1 MRTWLKV
8 TIGII
13 VSLIIIFIVGGYILY
28 NSLLESLPIYQG
40 ELKAP
45 SLKSEVKIY
54 FDSLAV
60 PYIVANTDE
69 DVSFTLGYLHASERI
84 FSMDMMRRAGEG
96 RLSEIFGVETLPF
109 DKMFRTV
116 GLGRTAKMI
125 KEKMNPEGLKLLE
138 AYSRGVNFY
147 IEEKKNDYP
156 VEFDVLGYQ
165 PEEWK
170 PEHSIIVIR
179 MMAWELNLGWWTDL
193 TFTELVQKLGE
204 EKVKEILPGYP
215 ENAPTII
222 PSDIKKFSQINSNFI
237 ETDKAFR
244 KFIGMTGTHLGSN
257 NWVVNS
263 QMSASGKPIIANDPH
278 LAYRAP
284 GIWYAAVIKSP
295 NLPDGKAGWN
305 AAGVTLPGVPG
316 IVIGKNE
323 NISWTLTNIM
333 TDETD
338 FYFETLDSSRTKYLL
353 DGKWID
359 LNIIQDTIET
369 RDGIREPIEIKY
381 THRGPIIS
389 NIHPYTFVFNKD
401 ESTYPPISMRWLGN
415 EFSDEMDAFLKINKA
430 KNWNEFKSAVEKFN
444 TPGQNFVYADRE
456 GNIGYIFGGALP
468 IRPNNATTFVFDGS
482 TAKNDWKGFVPRN
495 ELPYLFNPSAN
506 LPTGQAGFI
515 ATANN
520 KVMKD
525 FKYHITNLWEPS
537 SRIERITELLQSKQK
552 HSVEDYMKYQEDILS
567 PYAKQIVPYILFA
580 FQDVEV
586 KDKNLSRALQL
597 LEEWNYEMDK
607 YQQAPAIFLTFFDKL
622 MKNIYMDE
630 MGEDLFNQYVFL
642 ANVPYRNIPE
652 LLQNP
657 FSDWFNDVKKNERK
671 TRDDVIR
678 ESMNDALDEL
688 ENKLG
693 KEVKFWQWGNLHT
706 VTFKHAF
713 AGVSWILDE
722 VINIGPYEISGDGTT
737 IFNTEYSF
745 SESIEKYPLFRH
757 EPFDCELGPS
767 MRFIYDFA
775 KPDEFYLILTTG
787 QSGNIFS
794 DHYKDQT
801 ELFLNGKYMKIR
813 TDEASITNQQ
823 NSLLRLLPK

>member
-1 MRTWLKV
+1 MQTWLKV

-13 VSLIIIFIVGGYILY
+13 VSLIIIFIVGGYIFY
-28 NSLLESLPIYQG
+28 NSLTESLPVYKG

-54 FDSLAV
+54 FDSLAI
-60 PYIVANTDE
+60 PYIFAENDE
-69 DVSFTLGYLHASERI
+69 DAAFALGYLHARERM
-84 FSMDMMRRAGEG
+84 FSMDMIRRAGEG
-96 RLSEIFGVETLPF
+96 RLSEIFGTETVPF
-109 DKMFRTV
+109 DRMFRTV
-116 GLGRTAKMI
+116 GLARTAKMI
-125 KEKMNPEGLKLLE
+125 KDKMNPEGLKLLE
-138 AYSRGVNFY
+138 AYSRGVNY
-147 IEEKKNDYP
+147 YLEEKKNKYP
-156 VEFDVLGYQ
+156 VEFDVLGYE

-193 TFTELVQKLGE
+193 AFTELVQKLGE
-204 EKVKEILPGYP
+204 EKVKEILPDYP

-222 PSDIKKFSQINSNFI
+222 PPEIKKFAQINTNFI

-295 NLPDGKAGWN
+295 TWN

-316 IVIGKNE
+316 IVIGKND
-323 NISWTLTNIM
+323 NISWTLTSIM

-353 DGKWID
+353 DGSWKD
-359 LNIIQDTIET
+359 LVIIEDTIKT
-369 RDGIREPIEIKY
+369 RDGINEPIEIKY

-389 NIHPYTFVFNKD
+389 NIHPYNFIFNKD
-401 ESTYPPISMRWLGN
+401 ESTYPTISMRWLGN

-430 KNWNEFKSAVEKFN
+430 KNWNDFKSAVEKFN
-444 TPGQNFVYADRE
+444 IPGQNFVYADRD
-456 GNIGYIFGGALP
+456 GNIGYVFGGALP
-468 IRPNNATTFVFDGS
+468 IRTSNTATFLFDGS
-482 TAKNDWKGFVPRN
+482 TSKSDWKGLVPRN
-495 ELPYLFNPSAN
+495 ELPFLFNPPAN
-506 LPTGQAGFI
+506 LPTGQAGYI

-520 KVMKD
+520 KVIKD

-537 SRIERITELLQSKQK
+537 SRIERITELLQAKSK
-552 HSVEDYMKYQEDILS
+552 HSAEDYMHYQSDIYS
-567 PYAKQIVPYILFA
+567 PYAKIIVPYILFA
-580 FQDVEV
+580 FEGAEV
-586 KDKNLSRALQL
+586 KDKNLEKSLQL
-597 LEEWNYEMDK
+597 LREWNFEMDK

-657 FSDWFNDVKKNERK
+657 FSSWYNDVKKNERK

-678 ESMNDALDEL
+678 QSLTDALDEL
-688 ENKLG
+688 ERKLG
-693 KEVKFWQWGNLHT
+693 KDVKDWQWGKLHT

-713 AGVSWILDE
+713 SGVSGLLDN

-737 IFNTEYSF
+737 IFNTEYAF

-757 EPFDCELGPS
+757 DPFDCELGPS

-775 KPDEFYLILTTG
+775 KPDDIL
-787 QSGNIFS
+787 S
-794 DHYKDQT
+794 DFNYRAV
-801 ELFLNGKYMKIR
+801 GKYF
-813 TDEASITNQQ
+813 Q
-823 NSLLRLLPK
+823 

>member
-13 VSLIIIFIVGGYILY
+13 LSLIIIFIVGGYIFY
-28 NSLLESLPIYQG
+28 NSLLESLPVYEG
-40 ELKAP
+40 EMKAP

-60 PYIVANTDE
+60 PYIVAENDE
-69 DVSFTLGYLHASERI
+69 DVSFALGYLHASERM
-84 FSMDMMRRAGEG
+84 FSMDMIRRAGEG
-96 RLSEIFGVETLPF
+96 RLSEILGVEALPF

-116 GLGRTAKMI
+116 GLSRTVTII

-147 IEEKKNDYP
+147 LEEKENKYP

-165 PEEWK
+165 PEQWK

-193 TFTELVQKLGE
+193 SFTELVQKLGE

-222 PSDIKKFSQINSNFI
+222 PSDIKKFAQINTNFI

-295 NLPDGKAGWN
+295 QWN
-305 AAGVTLPGVPG
+305 PAGVTLPGVPG
-316 IVIGKNE
+316 IVIGKND

-353 DGKWID
+353 DGSWND
-359 LNIIQDTIET
+359 LIIVEDTIYTKE
-369 RDGIREPIEIKY
+369 GIKEPIEIKY

-389 NIHPYTFVFNKD
+389 NIHPYNFVFNQD

-430 KNWNEFKSAVEKFN
+430 KNWKEFKSAVEKFN
-444 TPGQNFVYADRE
+444 IPGQNFVYADKE
-456 GNIGYIFGGALP
+456 GNIGYVFGGALP
-468 IRPNNATTFVFDGS
+468 VRSNNATTFVFDGS
-482 TAKNDWKGFVPRN
+482 TIKNDWKGFVPRN
-495 ELPYLFNPSAN
+495 ELPYLFNPAQN
-506 LPTGQAGFI
+506 YIT
-515 ATANN
+515 TANN
-520 KVMKD
+520 KVIKD

-537 SRIERITELLQSKQK
+537 SRIERITELLQSKSK
-552 HSVEDYMKYQEDILS
+552 HSSEDYMQYQEDILS
-567 PYAKQIVPYILFA
+567 PYAKQIVPYIIYA
-580 FQDVEV
+580 FQDAEV
-586 KDKNLSRALQL
+586 KDKNLSQSLQL
-597 LEEWNYEMDK
+597 LREWNYEMDK

-630 MGEDLFNQYVFL
+630 MGEELFNQYVFL
-642 ANVPYRNIPE
+642 ANVPYRNILE

-657 FSDWFNDVKKNERK
+657 FSDWYNDVKKNERK

-693 KEVKFWQWGNLHT
+693 KDVKNWQWGELHT

-713 AGVSWILDE
+713 AGVSWIIDE
-722 VINIGPYEISGDGTT
+722 VVNIGPYEISGDGTT
-737 IFNTEYSF
+737 IFNTEYPF

-787 QSGNIFS
+787 QSGNIFN

-813 TDEASITNQQ
+813 TDENSISSQG

>member
-8 TIGII
+8 TIGI
-13 VSLIIIFIVGGYILY
+13 VFTLIIIFVVGGYIFY
-28 NSLLESLPIYQG
+28 HSLTESLPSYQG
-40 ELKAP
+40 ELWVSMPSAKAP
-45 SLKSEVKIY
+45 SLKSDVKIY

-60 PYIVANTDE
+60 PYILANNDE
-69 DVSFTLGYLHASERI
+69 DAAFTLGYLHASERM
-84 FSMDMMRRAGEG
+84 FSMDLIRRAGEG

-116 GLGRTAKMI
+116 GIYRTAMMI
-125 KEKMNPEGLKLLE
+125 KKKMNPEALKLLE

-147 IEEKKNDYP
+147 LEEKKDKYP

-222 PSDIKKFSQINSNFI
+222 PADIKKFAQINSNFI

-295 NLPDGKAGWN
+295 QWN

-316 IVIGKNE
+316 VVIGKND

-333 TDETD
+333 NDEAD
-338 FYFETLDSSRTKYLL
+338 FYFETLDSSRTKYLI
-353 DGKWID
+353 DGSWKD
-359 LNIIQDTIET
+359 LEILKDTIKT
-369 RDGIREPIEIKY
+369 RDGIKELIEIKL

-389 NIHPYTFVFNKD
+389 NIHPYNFVFNK
-401 ESTYPPISMRWLGN
+401 EEQTYPPISMRWLGN
-415 EFSDEMDAFLKINKA
+415 DFSDEMDAFLKINKA
-430 KNWNEFKSAVEKFN
+430 KNWSEFKSAVEKFN
-444 TPGQNFVYADRE
+444 IPGQNFVYGDKE
-456 GNIGYIFGGALP
+456 GNIGYVFGGALP
-468 IRPNNATTFVFDGS
+468 IRPNNATTFVYDGS
-482 TAKNDWKGFVPRN
+482 TAKNDWKGFVPRS
-495 ELPYLFNPSAN
+495 ELPYLFNPTQN
-506 LPTGQAGFI
+506 YI

-520 KVMKD
+520 KVIKD

-537 SRIERITELLQSKQK
+537 SRIERITELLQSKSK
-552 HSVEDYMKYQEDILS
+552 YSADDYMKYQSDIKS
-567 PYAKQIVPYILFA
+567 PYARQIVPYILSA
-580 FQDVEV
+580 FKDVAI
-586 KDKNLSRALQL
+586 KDENLKKSLKL
-597 LEEWNYEMDK
+597 LEEWSSSDYEMNK
-607 YQQAPAIFLTFFDKL
+607 YLQTPAIFLTFFDKL

-642 ANVPYRNIPE
+642 ANVPYRNVLE
-652 LLQNP
+652 LLQKP
-657 FSDWFNDVKKNERK
+657 DSIWFDNIKTSVVE
-671 TRDDVIR
+671 TRDDIIR
-678 ESMNDALDEL
+678 KSLGDALDEL

-693 KEVKFWQWGNLHT
+693 TDVKNWQWGKLHT

-713 AGVSWILDE
+713 AGVSWMVDE
-722 VINIGPYEISGDGTT
+722 VVNIGPYEISGDGTT
-737 IFNTEYSF
+737 IFNTEYPF
-745 SESIEKYPLFRH
+745 YESIEKYPLFRH

-787 QSGNIFS
+787 QSGNIFC
-794 DHYKDQT
+794 DHYNDQT

-813 TDEASITNQQ
+813 TDEASITNQR
-823 NSLLRLLPK
+823 NNLIRLLPK

>member
-13 VSLIIIFIVGGYILY
+13 LSLIIIFVVGGYIFY
-28 NSLLESLPIYQG
+28 NSLLESLPKYEG

-45 SLKSEVKIY
+45 ALKSEVKIY

-60 PYIVANTDE
+60 PYIFAENDE
-69 DVSFTLGYLHASERI
+69 DVSFALGYLHASERM
-84 FSMDMMRRAGEG
+84 FSMDMIRRAGEG

-116 GLGRTAKMI
+116 GLSRTAKMI
-125 KEKMNPEGLKLLE
+125 KSKMNPEALKLLE

-147 IEEKKNDYP
+147 LEEKKNKYP
-156 VEFDVLGYQ
+156 IEFDVLGYQ
-165 PEEWK
+165 PEAWK

-193 TFTELVQKLGE
+193 SFTELVQKLGE
-204 EKVKEILPGYP
+204 EKVKEILPDYP

-222 PSDIKKFSQINSNFI
+222 PSDIKKFAQINSNFL

-244 KFIGMTGTHLGSN
+244 KFIGITGTHLGSN

-284 GIWYAAVIKSP
+284 GIWYTAVIKSP
-295 NLPDGKAGWN
+295 SWN

-316 IVIGKNE
+316 IVIGKNDT
-323 NISWTLTNIM
+323 ISWTLTSIM

-353 DGKWID
+353 DGKWKD
-359 LNIIQDTIET
+359 LIVIEDTIET

-381 THRGPIIS
+381 THRGPLIS
-389 NIHPYTFVFNKD
+389 NIHPYSLVYNQD

-430 KNWNEFKSAVEKFN
+430 KNWSEFKSAVEKFN
-444 TPGQNFVYADRE
+444 APGQNFVYADKE
-456 GNIGYIFGGALP
+456 GNIGYVFGGALP

-482 TAKNDWKGFVPRN
+482 DSKNDWKGFVPRN
-495 ELPYLFNPSAN
+495 GLPYLFNPTQN
-506 LPTGQAGFI
+506 FI

-520 KVMKD
+520 KVIKD

-537 SRIERITELLQSKQK
+537 SRIERITELLQSKSK
-552 HSVEDYMKYQEDILS
+552 HSSEDYMKYQEDILS
-567 PYAKQIVPYILFA
+567 PYAKQIVPYIIFA
-580 FQDVEV
+580 FQDAEV
-586 KDKNLSRALQL
+586 RDKNLSQSLQL
-597 LEEWNYEMDK
+597 LREWNYEMDK

-657 FSDWFNDVKKNERK
+657 FSDWYNDVKKNERN

-688 ENKLG
+688 ESKLG
-693 KEVKFWQWGNLHT
+693 KDVKDWQWGKLHT

-713 AGVSWILDE
+713 AGVSWIIDE
-722 VINIGPYEISGDGTT
+722 VVNIGPYEISGDGTT
-737 IFNTEYSF
+737 IFNTEYAF

-767 MRFIYDFA
+767 MRFIYDLS
-775 KPDEFYLILTTG
+775 KPDEYYLILTTG

-813 TDEASITNQQ
+813 TDEASIISQG
-823 NSLLRLLPK
+823 NSLLRILPR

>member
-13 VSLIIIFIVGGYILY
+13 LSLIIIFVVGGYIFY
-28 NSLLESLPIYQG
+28 KFLLESLPVYEG

-60 PYIVANTDE
+60 PYIFAEDDE
-69 DVSFTLGYLHASERI
+69 DVSFALGYLHARERM
-84 FSMDMMRRAGEG
+84 FSMDMIRRAGEG
-96 RLSEIFGVETLPF
+96 KLSEIFGTETIPF
-109 DKMFRTV
+109 DRMFRTI
-116 GLGRTAKMI
+116 GLNHTAKMI
-125 KEKMNPEGLKLLE
+125 KDRMNPEGLKLLE

-147 IEEKKNDYP
+147 LEEKKNKYP

-193 TFTELVQKLGE
+193 SFTELVQKLGE
-204 EKVKEILPGYP
+204 EKVKEILPNYP

-222 PSDIKKFSQINSNFI
+222 PADIKRFSQINSNFI

-263 QMSASGKPIIANDPH
+263 QLSASGKPIIANDPH

-295 NLPDGKAGWN
+295 HCN

-338 FYFETLDSSRTKYLL
+338 FYIETLDSSRTKYLL
-353 DGKWID
+353 DGNWKD
-359 LNIIQDTIET
+359 LIIIEDTIKT
-369 RDGIREPIEIKY
+369 RDGIKEPIEIKY

-389 NIHPYTFVFNKD
+389 NIHPYNLVYNSD

-444 TPGQNFVYADRE
+444 IPGQNFVYADKE
-456 GNIGYIFGGALP
+456 GNTGYVFGGALP

-482 TAKNDWKGFVPRN
+482 SSKNDWKGFVPRN
-495 ELPYLFNPSAN
+495 ELPYLFNPSAD
-506 LPTGQAGFI
+506 FI

-520 KVMKD
+520 KVIKD

-552 HSVEDYMKYQEDILS
+552 HSAEDYMKYQSDVNS
-567 PYAKQIVPYILFA
+567 PYAKQIVPYILSA
-580 FQDVEV
+580 FKNVEI
-586 KDKNLSRALQL
+586 KDENLKESLKL
-597 LEEWNYEMDK
+597 LREWSSFDYEMNK
-607 YQQAPAIFLTFFDKL
+607 YLQTPAIFLTFFDKL

-630 MGEDLFNQYVFL
+630 MEEDLFNQYVFL
-642 ANVPYRNIPE
+642 ANVPYRNILE
-652 LLQNP
+652 LLEKPN
-657 FSDWFNDVKKNERK
+657 SSWFDNVKTTSIES
-671 TRDDVIR
+671 RDDIIR
-678 ESMNDALDEL
+678 QSLTDALDEL
-688 ENKLG
+688 ERKSG
-693 KEVKFWQWGNLHT
+693 KDVKDWQWGKLHT

-713 AGVSWILDE
+713 AGVSWIIDE
-722 VINIGPYEISGDGTT
+722 VVNIGPFEISGDGTT
-737 IFNTEYSF
+737 IFNTEYAF
-745 SESIEKYPLFRH
+745 SESIEEYPLFRH
-757 EPFDCELGPS
+757 DPFDCELGPS

-801 ELFLNGKYMKIR
+801 ELFLSGKYMRIR
-813 TDEASITNQQ
+813 TDETSITNQE
-823 NSLLRLLPK
+823 NSILRLLPK

>member
-13 VSLIIIFIVGGYILY
+13 LSLIIIFIVGGYIFY
-28 NSLLESLPIYQG
+28 NSLLESLPVYEG

-60 PYIVANTDE
+60 PYIIADNDE
-69 DVSFTLGYLHASERI
+69 DVAFTLGYLHASERM
-84 FSMDMMRRAGEG
+84 FSMDIIRRAGEG

-116 GLGRTAKMI
+116 GLSRTTKMI
-125 KEKMNPEGLKLLE
+125 KEKMNQEGLKLLE

-147 IEEKKNDYP
+147 LEEKKNKYP

-204 EKVKEILPGYP
+204 EKVKEIFPNYP

-222 PSDIKKFSQINSNFI
+222 PADIKKFSQINSNFI

-295 NLPDGKAGWN
+295 TWN

-323 NISWTLTNIM
+323 SAQGGISWTLTNIM

-353 DGKWID
+353 DGSWKD
-359 LNIIQDTIET
+359 LIIIEDTIYT
-369 RDGIREPIEIKY
+369 KDGIKEPIEIKY

-389 NIHPYTFVFNKD
+389 NIHPYNFVYNQD
-401 ESTYPPISMRWLGN
+401 ESAYPPISMRWLGN

-444 TPGQNFVYADRE
+444 IPGQNFVYADKE

-468 IRPNNATTFVFDGS
+468 IRPNNATTFLFEGS
-482 TAKNDWKGFVPRN
+482 TAKNDWKGLVPRT
-495 ELPYLFNPSAN
+495 ELPFLFNPAQN
-506 LPTGQAGFI
+506 FI

-520 KVMKD
+520 KVIKD

-537 SRIERITELLQSKQK
+537 SRIERITELLQTKNQ
-552 HSVEDYMKYQEDILS
+552 HSVNDYMKYQSDVYS
-567 PYAKQIVPYILFA
+567 PYAKQIVPYIIFA
-580 FQDVEV
+580 FQDAEV
-586 KDKNLSRALQL
+586 KDKNLSQSLQL
-597 LEEWNYEMDK
+597 LKEWNYEMDK

-657 FSDWFNDVKKNERK
+657 FSDWYNDVKKNERK

-688 ENKLG
+688 ENILG
-693 KEVKFWQWGNLHT
+693 KDVKDWQWGNLHT

-713 AGVSWILDE
+713 AGVSWIIDE
-722 VINIGPYEISGDGTT
+722 VVNIGPYEISGDGTT
-737 IFNTEYSF
+737 IFNTEYAF

-757 EPFDCELGPS
+757 DPFDCELGPS

-794 DHYKDQT
+794 DHYKNQT
-801 ELFLNGKYMKIR
+801 EPFLNGKYMKIR
-813 TDEASITNQQ
+813 TDEASITNQL

>member
-13 VSLIIIFIVGGYILY
+13 VSLIIIFVIGGYIFY
-28 NSLLESLPIYQG
+28 NSLTESLPVYEG
-40 ELKAP
+40 ELNALT
-45 SLKSEVKIY
+45 LKSEVKIY

-60 PYIVANTDE
+60 PYIIAESDE
-69 DVSFTLGYLHASERI
+69 DVSFALGYLHARERM
-84 FSMDMMRRAGEG
+84 FSMDMIRRAGEG

-116 GLGRTAKMI
+116 GLRKTAEMI
-125 KEKMNPEGLKLLE
+125 KSKMNPEGLKLLE

-147 IEEKKNDYP
+147 IEEKTNEYP

-193 TFTELVQKLGE
+193 SFTELVQKLGE
-204 EKVKEILPGYP
+204 EKVKEILPDYP
-215 ENAPTII
+215 ENAPTVI
-222 PSDIKKFSQINSNFI
+222 PADIKKFTQINNNFI

-263 QMSASGKPIIANDPH
+263 QMSTSGKPIIANDPH

-284 GIWYAAVIKSP
+284 GIWYAAIIKSP
-295 NLPDGKAGWN
+295 QWN
-305 AAGVTLPGVPG
+305 AAGITLPGVPG
-316 IVIGKNE
+316 IVIGKND

-353 DGKWID
+353 DGNWKD
-359 LNIIQDTIET
+359 LIIVEDTIYT
-369 RDGIREPIEIKY
+369 KDGIKEPIEIKY
-381 THRGPIIS
+381 THRGPIVS
-389 NIHPYTFVFNKD
+389 NIHPYNFVFNED

-430 KNWNEFKSAVEKFN
+430 KNWSEFKSAAEKFN
-444 TPGQNFVYADRE
+444 IPGQNFVYADFE
-456 GNIGYIFGGALP
+456 GNIGYVFGGTLP
-468 IRPNNATTFVFDGS
+468 IRPNNATTFLFEGS
-482 TAKNDWKGFVPRN
+482 DSKNDWKGFVPRN
-495 ELPYLFNPSAN
+495 ELPFLFNPPAN
-506 LPTGQAGFI
+506 YI
-515 ATANN
+515 ASANN
-520 KVMKD
+520 KVIKD

-537 SRIERITELLQSKQK
+537 SRIERITELLQSKSK
-552 HSVEDYMKYQEDILS
+552 HSAEDYMKYQEDFYS
-567 PYAKQIVPYILFA
+567 PYAKSIVPYILFA
-580 FQDVEV
+580 FQDAEV
-586 KDKNLSRALQL
+586 KDKNLEKSLQL
-597 LEEWNYEMDK
+597 LREWNFEMDK
-607 YQQAPAIFLTFFDKL
+607 YLHAPAIFLTFFDKL
-622 MKNIYMDE
+622 MKNIYLDE

-642 ANVPYRNIPE
+642 ANVPYRNITD

-657 FSDWFNDVKKNERK
+657 FSDWYNDVKKNERK

-693 KEVKFWQWGNLHT
+693 KDVKDWQWGKLHT

-713 AGVSWILDE
+713 SGASGLLDA
-722 VINIGPYEISGDGTT
+722 VINIGPHEISGDGTT
-737 IFNTEYSF
+737 IFNTEYAF

-757 EPFDCELGPS
+757 DPFDCELGPS

-813 TDEASITNQQ
+813 TDTESIETPKNK
-823 NSLLRLLPK
+823 LLRLLPK

>member
-8 TIGII
+8 TIGIML
-13 VSLIIIFIVGGYILY
+13 SLIIIFVIGGYIFY
-28 NSLLESLPIYQG
+28 KSLLESLPIYEG
-40 ELKAP
+40 ELKTP

-60 PYIVANTDE
+60 PYIIAENDE
-69 DVSFTLGYLHASERI
+69 DVAFTLGYLHARERM
-84 FSMDMMRRAGEG
+84 FSMDMIRRAGEG
-96 RLSEIFGVETLPF
+96 RLSEIFGTETIPF
-109 DKMFRTV
+109 DRMFRTI
-116 GLGRTAKMI
+116 GLDQTAKMI

-147 IEEKKNDYP
+147 LEEKKNKYP
-156 VEFDVLGYQ
+156 VEFDVLGFQ

-193 TFTELVQKLGE
+193 SFTELVQKLGE
-204 EKVKEILPGYP
+204 EKVKEILPNYP

-222 PSDIKKFSQINSNFI
+222 PTDIKRFSQINSNFI

-295 NLPDGKAGWN
+295 DWN

-323 NISWTLTNIM
+323 NISWTLTSIM

-338 FYFETLDSSRTKYLL
+338 FYFETLDSLRTKYLL
-353 DGKWID
+353 DEDWKD
-359 LNIIQDTIET
+359 LVIIEDTIYT
-369 RDGIREPIEIKY
+369 RDGIKEPIEIKS

-389 NIHPYTFVFNKD
+389 GIHPYNFVFNDD

-444 TPGQNFVYADRE
+444 IPGQNFVYADKDE
-456 GNIGYIFGGALP
+456 NIGYVFGGGLP
-468 IRPNNATTFVFDGS
+468 IRSSNATTFVFDGS
-482 TAKNDWKGFVPRN
+482 TSISDWKGFVPRN
-495 ELPYLFNPSAN
+495 ELPSLFNPPQN
-506 LPTGQAGFI
+506 YI
-515 ATANN
+515 ASANN
-520 KVMKD
+520 KVIKE

-552 HSVEDYMKYQEDILS
+552 HSVEDYMKYQEDIYS
-567 PYAKQIVPYILFA
+567 AYAKSIVPYILNA
-580 FQDVEV
+580 FEGAEV
-586 KDKNLSRALQL
+586 KDKNLKKSLQL
-597 LEEWNYEMDK
+597 LREWNFEMDK
-607 YQQAPAIFLTFFDKL
+607 YLHAPAIFLTFFDKL

-642 ANVPYRNIPE
+642 ANVPYRNILE

-657 FSDWFNDVKKNERK
+657 FSDWYNDVKKNERK

-678 ESMNDALDEL
+678 QSLTDALDEL
-688 ENKLG
+688 ERKLG
-693 KEVKFWQWGNLHT
+693 KEVKDWQWGKLHT

-713 AGVSWILDE
+713 SGVSGLLDD

-737 IFNTEYSF
+737 ILNTEYPF

-757 EPFDCELGPS
+757 DPFDCELGPS

-801 ELFLNGKYMKIR
+801 ELFLSGKYMKIR
-813 TDEASITNQQ
+813 TDDEAIKNPE
-823 NSLLRLLPK
+823 NKLLRISP

>member
-1 MRTWLKV
+1 MRTWIKV
-8 TIGII
+8 TIGIVI
-13 VSLIIIFIVGGYILY
+13 ALVLIFIVGGYILY
-28 NSLLESLPIYQG
+28 NSLTESLPAYDG
-40 ELKAP
+40 ELIVQ
-45 SLKSEVKIY
+45 SLKSEVKVY

-60 PYIVANTDE
+60 PYIFAENDE
-69 DVSFTLGYLHASERI
+69 DVAFTLGYLHASERM
-84 FSMDMMRRAGEG
+84 FSMDMIRRAGEG

-116 GLGRTAKMI
+116 GIGRTAKMI
-125 KEKMNPEGLKLLE
+125 KEKMNPEALKILE

-147 IEEKKNDYP
+147 LEEKKNDYP

-204 EKVKEILPGYP
+204 EKVNEILPGYP

-222 PSDIKKFSQINSNFI
+222 PADIKKFSQINTNFI

-244 KFIGMTGTHLGSN
+244 KFFGMTGTHLGSN
-257 NWVVNS
+257 NWVVSS

-295 NLPDGKAGWN
+295 TWN
-305 AAGVTLPGVPG
+305 ASGVTLPGVPG
-316 IVIGKNE
+316 VVIGKND

-353 DGKWID
+353 DGKWND
-359 LNIIQDTIET
+359 LIIVQDTIKT
-369 RDGIREPIEIKY
+369 REGIKEPIEIKY

-389 NIHPYTFVFNKD
+389 NIHPYNFVFNKD
-401 ESTYPPISMRWLGN
+401 ERTYPPISMRWLGN
-415 EFSDEMDAFLKINKA
+415 EFSDEMDVFLKINKA
-430 KNWNEFKSAVEKFN
+430 KNWTEFKSAVEQFDI
-444 TPGQNFVYADRE
+444 PGQNFVYADNG
-456 GNIGYIFGGALP
+456 GNIGYVFGGALP
-468 IRPNNATTFVFDGS
+468 IRPNNATTFVYDGS
-482 TAKNDWKGFVPRN
+482 SSKNDWKGFVPRN
-495 ELPYLFNPSAN
+495 ELPYLFNPS
-506 LPTGQAGFI
+506 QQYI

-525 FKYHITNLWEPS
+525 FKFHITNLWEPA
-537 SRIERITELLQSKQK
+537 SRIERITELLQSKSI
-552 HSVEDYMKYQEDILS
+552 HSVEDYMNYQSDVKS
-567 PYAKQIVPYILFA
+567 PYARQVVPYILSA
-580 FQDVEV
+580 FKDVEIS
-586 KDKNLSRALQL
+586 DENLKESLKL
-597 LEEWNYEMDK
+597 LEEWTSFDFEMNK
-607 YQQAPAIFLTFFDKL
+607 YLQTPAIFLTFFDKL
-622 MKNIYMDE
+622 MINIYLDE

-642 ANVPYRNIPE
+642 ANVPYRNILE
-652 LLQNP
+652 LLQKPN
-657 FSDWFNDVKKNERK
+657 SDWFNDVKKNKRK
-671 TRDDVIR
+671 TRDNVIR
-678 ESMNDALDEL
+678 ESLIDALDEL
-688 ENKLG
+688 ENNFG
-693 KEVKFWQWGNLHT
+693 KDVKDWQWGRLHT

-713 AGVSWILDE
+713 AGVSSLLDE
-722 VINIGPYEISGDGTT
+722 VINIGPYEIDGDGTT
-737 IFNTEYSF
+737 IFNTEYAF
-745 SESIEKYPLFRH
+745 YESIEKYPLFRH

-775 KPDEFYLILTTG
+775 KPDEFHLILTTG

-801 ELFLNGKYMKIR
+801 ELFLDGKYMKIR
-813 TDEASITNQQ
+813 TDEKSATAQRNQ
-823 NSLLRLLPK
+823 LLRLLPK

>member
-1 MRTWLKV
+1 MRTWIKV
-8 TIGII
+8 TIGI
-13 VSLIIIFIVGGYILY
+13 VLSLVIIFIVGGYIFY
-28 NSLLESLPIYQG
+28 NSLLESLPKYEG

-60 PYIVANTDE
+60 PCVFAEDDE
-69 DVSFTLGYLHASERI
+69 DVAFTLGYLHASERM
-84 FSMDMMRRAGEG
+84 FSMDMIRRAGEG
-96 RLSEIFGVETLPF
+96 RLSEIFGQETLPF

-116 GLGRTAKMI
+116 GLSRTAKMI
-125 KEKMNPEGLKLLE
+125 MANMSPEALKLLE

-147 IEEKKNDYP
+147 LKEKKNKYP

-170 PEHSIIVIR
+170 PEHSVIVIR

-193 TFTELVQKLGE
+193 SFTELVQKLGE
-204 EKVKEILPGYP
+204 EKVKEVLPEYP

-222 PSDIKKFSQINSNFI
+222 PFEIKKFGQINTNFI
-237 ETDKAFR
+237 NTDKAFR

-257 NWVVNS
+257 NWVVS
-263 QMSASGKPIIANDPH
+263 PQMSASGKPIIANDPH

-284 GIWYAAVIKSP
+284 GIWYAAVINSP
-295 NLPDGKAGWN
+295 SWN
-305 AAGVTLPGVPG
+305 ASGVTLPGVPG
-316 IVIGKNE
+316 IVIGKND

-338 FYFETLDSSRTKYLL
+338 FYFETFDSTHTKYLVDETWKEL
-353 DGKWID
+353 EIV
-359 LNIIQDTIET
+359 QDTIFR
-369 RDGIREPIEIKY
+369 RDGIGVPIEIKQ
-381 THRGPIIS
+381 THRGPVIS
-389 NIHPYTFVFNKD
+389 NIHPYNFVYNKD
-401 ESTYPPISMRWLGN
+401 ESTFPPISMRWLGN

-430 KNWNEFKSAVEKFN
+430 KNWSEFKSAVEKFN

-468 IRPNNATTFVFDGS
+468 IRPNNASTFLFDGS
-482 TAKNDWKGFVPRN
+482 DSKNDWKGFVPRN
-495 ELPYLFNPSAN
+495 ELPFLYNPS
-506 LPTGQAGFI
+506 QQYI

-520 KVMKD
+520 KVIKN

-537 SRIERITELLQSKQK
+537 SRIERITELLQSRNK
-552 HSVEDYMKYQEDILS
+552 HTVEDYMHYHIDILS
-567 PYAKQIVPYILFA
+567 PYAKNIVPYVLAA
-580 FQDVEV
+580 FKNVEV
-586 KDKNLSRALQL
+586 KDENLTQSLQL

-607 YQQAPAIFLTFFDKL
+607 QQQAPAIFLTFFDKL

-630 MGEDLFNQYVFL
+630 MGEDLYNQYVFL
-642 ANVPYRNIPE
+642 ANVPYRNILE
-652 LLQNP
+652 LLQEP
-657 FSDWFNDVKKNERK
+657 SSSWYDDVKNNERK
-671 TRDDVIR
+671 NRDDVIR
-678 ESMNDALDEL
+678 QSLADALDEL

-693 KEVKFWQWGNLHT
+693 KDVKDWQWGRLHT
-706 VTFKHAF
+706 VTFKHPF
-713 AGVSWILDE
+713 SGVSWVLDE
-722 VINIGPYEISGDGTT
+722 VINIGSYEISGDGTS
-737 IFNTEYSF
+737 IFNTEYAF
-745 SESIEKYPLFRH
+745 SESIEEYPLFRH

-813 TDEASITNQQ
+813 TDEASITNQR
-823 NSLLRLLPK
+823 NGLLRLLPK

>member
-13 VSLIIIFIVGGYILY
+13 VSLIIIFIIGGYIFY
-28 NSLLESLPIYQG
+28 NSLTESLPVYEG
-40 ELKAP
+40 ELNAP

-60 PYIVANTDE
+60 PYIFAENDE
-69 DVSFTLGYLHASERI
+69 DASFTPGYLHARERM
-84 FSMDMMRRAGEG
+84 FSMDMIRRAGEG

-109 DKMFRTV
+109 DRMFRTV
-116 GLGRTAKMI
+116 GLSRTVKMI
-125 KEKMNPEGLKLLE
+125 KDKMNPEGLKLLE

-147 IEEKKNDYP
+147 LEEKKNKYP
-156 VEFDVLGYQ
+156 VEFDVLGYE

-193 TFTELVQKLGE
+193 AFTELVQKLGE
-204 EKVKEILPGYP
+204 EKVRKILPDYP

-222 PSDIKKFSQINSNFI
+222 PPEIKKFAQININFI

-284 GIWYAAVIKSP
+284 GIWYVAVIKSP
-295 NLPDGKAGWN
+295 TWN

-316 IVIGKNE
+316 VVIGKND
-323 NISWTLTNIM
+323 NISWTLTSIM

-353 DGKWID
+353 DGSWKD
-359 LNIIQDTIET
+359 LIVIEDTINT
-369 RDGIREPIEIKY
+369 RDGIKEPIEINY

-389 NIHPYTFVFNKD
+389 GIHPYTFVFNND
-401 ESTYPPISMRWLGN
+401 ETTYPPISMRWLGN

-444 TPGQNFVYADRE
+444 IPGQNFVYADRE
-456 GNIGYIFGGALP
+456 GNIGYAFGGALP
-468 IRPNNATTFVFDGS
+468 IRSGITTTFLFDGS
-482 TAKNDWKGFVPRN
+482 TSKSDWQGFVPRN
-495 ELPYLFNPSAN
+495 ELPSLYDPPAN
-506 LPTGQAGFI
+506 YI

-520 KVMKD
+520 KVTKD

-537 SRIERITELLQSKQK
+537 SRIERITELLQAKSK
-552 HSVEDYMKYQEDILS
+552 HSVEDYMNYQEDIYS
-567 PYAKQIVPYILFA
+567 PYAKNIVPYILFT
-580 FQDVEV
+580 FENVEV
-586 KDKNLSRALQL
+586 KDKNLGKSLQL
-597 LEEWNYEMDK
+597 LREWNFEMDK

-622 MKNIYMDE
+622 MKNIYLDE

-642 ANVPYRNIPE
+642 ANVPYRNILD

-657 FSDWFNDVKKNERK
+657 YSAWYNDVKKNARK
-671 TRDDVIR
+671 TRDDVIKQ
-678 ESMNDALDEL
+678 SLTDALDEL
-688 ENKLG
+688 ESKLG
-693 KEVKFWQWGNLHT
+693 KDVKDWQWGRIHT

-713 AGVSWILDE
+713 NGVSGLLDD

-737 IFNTEYSF
+737 IFNTEYAF
-745 SESIEKYPLFRH
+745 SESIEEFPLFQH

-775 KPDEFYLILTTG
+775 RPDEFYLILTTG

-801 ELFLNGKYMKIR
+801 ELFLNGKYMKIH
-813 TDEASITNQQ
+813 TDEESIEVPQ
-823 NSLLRLLPK
+823 NKLLRILPK

>member
-13 VSLIIIFIVGGYILY
+13 LSLIIIFIVGGYIFY
-28 NSLLESLPIYQG
+28 NSLTESLPNYTG
-40 ELKAP
+40 ELKAH

-54 FDSLAV
+54 FDSLSV
-60 PYIVANTDE
+60 PYIIADNDE
-69 DVSFTLGYLHASERI
+69 DAAFSLGYLHARERM
-84 FSMDMMRRAGEG
+84 FSMDIIRRAGEG

-116 GLGRTAKMI
+116 GLSRTASMI
-125 KEKMNPEGLKLLE
+125 KSKMNPEGLKLLE
-138 AYSRGVNFY
+138 AYSHGVNLY
-147 IEEKKNDYP
+147 IEEKKNKYP

-193 TFTELVQKLGE
+193 AFTELVQKLGE
-204 EKVKEILPGYP
+204 DKVKEILPGYP

-222 PSDIKKFSQINSNFI
+222 PPDIKKFAKINNNFI

-257 NWVVNS
+257 NWVVNA
-263 QMSASGKPIIANDPH
+263 QLSASGKPIIANDPH

-295 NLPDGKAGWN
+295 TWN

-316 IVIGKNE
+316 IVIGKNN
-323 NISWTLTNIM
+323 NISWTLTSIM

-338 FYFETLDSSRTKYLL
+338 FYFETLDSMRTKYLL
-353 DGKWID
+353 GGNWKD
-359 LNIIQDTIET
+359 LVIVEDTIET

-389 NIHPYTFVFNKD
+389 GIHPYNFIFQPKADEPMAHNKD
-401 ESTYPPISMRWLGN
+401 ESTYPSISMRWLGN

-444 TPGQNFVYADRE
+444 IPGQNFVYADKD
-456 GNIGYIFGGALP
+456 GNIGYVFGGALP
-468 IRPNNATTFVFDGS
+468 VRPNNATTFVFDGTS
-482 TAKNDWKGFVPRN
+482 SKNDWKGFVPRN
-495 ELPYLFNPSAN
+495 ELPYLFNPTQN
-506 LPTGQAGFI
+506 YI

-520 KVMKD
+520 KVIKD

-537 SRIERITELLQSKQK
+537 SRIERITELLQAKSK
-552 HSVEDYMKYQEDILS
+552 HSVEDCMNYQEDIFS
-567 PYAKQIVPYILFA
+567 PYAKSIVPYILFA
-580 FQDVEV
+580 FQDVKV
-586 KDKNLSRALQL
+586 KDENLSQSLQL
-597 LEEWNYEMDK
+597 LSEWNFEMDK
-607 YQQAPAIFLTFFDKL
+607 YQQAPAVFLTFFDKL
-622 MKNIYMDE
+622 MKNIYLDE
-630 MGEDLFNQYVFL
+630 MGDDLFNQYVFL
-642 ANVPYRNIPE
+642 ANVPYRNILE

-657 FSDWFNDVKKNERK
+657 FSDWYNDVKKNERK
-671 TRDDVIR
+671 TRDDIIR
-678 ESMNDALDEL
+678 ESLTETLDEL
-688 ENKLG
+688 ESKLG
-693 KEVKFWQWGNLHT
+693 KDVKDWQWGRLHT

-713 AGVSWILDE
+713 SGASGLLDG

-745 SESIEKYPLFRH
+745 SESIEEYPLFRH
-757 EPFDCELGPS
+757 DPFDCELGPS

-813 TDEASITNQQ
+813 TDEASITNQG

>member
-1 MRTWLKV
+1 MRIWLKV

-13 VSLIIIFIVGGYILY
+13 LSLIIIFIVGGYIFY
-28 NSLLESLPIYQG
+28 NSLTESLPIYNG
-40 ELKAP
+40 DMTVF

-60 PYIVANTDE
+60 PYIFADNDE
-69 DVSFTLGYLHASERI
+69 DAAFTLGYLHARERM
-84 FSMDMMRRAGEG
+84 FSMDMIRRAGEG

-116 GLGRTAKMI
+116 GLSKTAKII
-125 KEKMNPEGLKLLE
+125 KDKMNPEGLKLLE

-147 IEEKKNDYP
+147 LEEKKNKYP

-222 PSDIKKFSQINSNFI
+222 PAEIKKFAQINSNFI

-244 KFIGMTGTHLGSN
+244 KFVGMTGTHLGSN

-295 NLPDGKAGWN
+295 SWN

-316 IVIGKNE
+316 IVIGKND

-353 DGKWID
+353 DKSWED
-359 LNIIQDTIET
+359 LVIIEDTIET

-381 THRGPIIS
+381 THHGQIIS
-389 NIHPYTFVFNKD
+389 NIHPYNFIFNKD
-401 ESTYPPISMRWLGN
+401 ESTYPTISMRWLGN

-444 TPGQNFVYADRE
+444 IPGQNFVYADRE
-456 GNIGYIFGGALP
+456 GNIGYVFGGALP
-468 IRPNNATTFVFDGS
+468 VRNDNSTTFVFDGTS
-482 TAKNDWKGFVPRN
+482 SKSDWKGFVPRN
-495 ELPYLFNPSAN
+495 ELPYLFNPTQN
-506 LPTGQAGFI
+506 YI

-520 KVMKD
+520 KVMKN
-525 FKYHITNLWEPS
+525 FEYHITNLWEPS
-537 SRIERITELLQSKQK
+537 SRIERITELLQAKSK
-552 HSVEDYMKYQEDILS
+552 HSVEDYMNYQEDILS
-567 PYAKQIVPYILFA
+567 PYAKSIVPYILFA

-586 KDKNLSRALQL
+586 KDENLLQSLNL
-597 LEEWNYEMDK
+597 LREWNYEMDK
-607 YQQAPAIFLTFFDKL
+607 YQQAPAIFLAFFDKL
-622 MKNIYMDE
+622 MKNIYLDE

-657 FSDWFNDVKKNERK
+657 FSDWYNDVKKNERK

-678 ESMNDALDEL
+678 ESMNDALDDL

-693 KEVKFWQWGNLHT
+693 KDVKDWQWGRLHT

-713 AGVSWILDE
+713 AGVSWIIDE
-722 VINIGPYEISGDGTT
+722 VVNIGPYEISGDGTT
-737 IFNTEYSF
+737 IFNTEYAF

-757 EPFDCELGPS
+757 GLFDCELGPS
-767 MRFIYDFA
+767 MRFIFDFA

-801 ELFLNGKYMKIR
+801 DLFLNGKYMKIR
-813 TDEASITNQQ
+813 TDEASITNPRNRQ
-823 NSLLRLLPK
+823 LRLLPK

>member
-1 MRTWLKV
+1 MQTWLKV
-8 TIGII
+8 TIGI
-13 VSLIIIFIVGGYILY
+13 VATLIIIFVVGGYIFY
-28 NSLLESLPIYQG
+28 NTLTASLPDYEG
-40 ELKAP
+40 YLNVPALKE
-45 SLKSEVKIY
+45 EVNVY
-54 FDSLAV
+54 FDSLAI
-60 PYIVANTDE
+60 PYIFAKYDE
-69 DVSFTLGYLHASERI
+69 DAAFTLGYLHASERM
-84 FSMDMMRRAGEG
+84 FSMDMIRRAGEG
-96 RLSEIFGVETLPF
+96 RLSEIFGEETIPF
-109 DKMFRTV
+109 DRMFRTV
-116 GLGRTAKMI
+116 GIYRTAKMI
-125 KEKMNPEGLKLLE
+125 KEKMNPEGLNLLE

-147 IEEKKNDYP
+147 LEEYKNKYP
-156 VEFDVLGYQ
+156 IEFDVLGYQ

-170 PEHSIIVIR
+170 PEHSIIVII
-179 MMAWELNLGWWTDL
+179 MMAWELNLCWWTDL

-215 ENAPTII
+215 QNAPTII
-222 PSDIKKFSQINSNFI
+222 PADIKKFAQINSNFI

-244 KFIGMTGTHLGSN
+244 KFMGMTGTHLGSN

-263 QMSASGKPIIANDPH
+263 RMSASGKPIIANDPH

-284 GIWYAAVIKSP
+284 GIWYAAVIKSTQ
-295 NLPDGKAGWN
+295 WN

-323 NISWTLTNIM
+323 NISWTLTSIM

-353 DGKWID
+353 DGSWKD
-359 LNIIQDTIET
+359 LIFIEDTIET
-369 RDGIREPIEIKY
+369 RDGIREPIEIKF

-389 NIHPYTFVFNKD
+389 NIHPYNFIFNKD

-430 KNWNEFKSAVEKFN
+430 KNWSEFKSAVEKFN
-444 TPGQNFVYADRE
+444 IPGQNFVYADRE
-456 GNIGYIFGGALP
+456 GNIGYAFGGALP
-468 IRPNNATTFVFDGS
+468 IRPNNATTFVFDGTS
-482 TAKNDWKGFVPRN
+482 SKNDWKGFAPRN
-495 ELPYLFNPSAN
+495 ELPYLFNPSQN
-506 LPTGQAGFI
+506 FI

-520 KVMKD
+520 KVIKD

-537 SRIERITELLQSKQK
+537 SRIERITELLQSKSK
-552 HSVEDYMKYQEDILS
+552 HSVEDYMKYQEDIFS
-567 PYAKQIVPYILFA
+567 PYAKIFVPYILFA
-580 FQDVEV
+580 FKNVDV
-586 KDKNLSRALQL
+586 KDKNLEKSLQL
-597 LEEWNYEMDK
+597 LREWNFEMDK
-607 YQQAPAIFLTFFDKL
+607 YQQAPAIFLTFFDNM
-622 MKNIYMDE
+622 MKNIYLDE

-642 ANVPYRNIPE
+642 ANVPYRNILE

-657 FSDWFNDVKKNERK
+657 FSDWFNDVKQNKRK

-678 ESMNDALDEL
+678 QSLTDALDEL
-688 ENKLG
+688 ESKLG
-693 KEVKFWQWGNLHT
+693 KDVKDWQWGRLHT

-713 AGVSWILDE
+713 SCASGLLDG

-737 IFNTEYSF
+737 IFNTEYAF

-775 KPDEFYLILTTG
+775 QPDEFYLILTTG

-794 DHYKDQT
+794 DHYKDMT
-801 ELFLNGKYMKIR
+801 DLFLKGKYMNLK
-813 TDEASITNQQ
+813 TDEKSVKVPE
-823 NSLLRLLPK
+823 NSLLRLLPNN

>member
-13 VSLIIIFIVGGYILY
+13 LSLIIIFIVGGYIFY
-28 NSLLESLPIYQG
+28 NSLTESLPNYEG

-60 PYIVANTDE
+60 PYIFAENNE
-69 DVSFTLGYLHASERI
+69 DVAFTLGYLHASERM
-84 FSMDMMRRAGEG
+84 FSMDIIRRAGEG

-116 GLGRTAKMI
+116 GLSRTAKMI

-138 AYSRGVNFY
+138 AYSHGVNY
-147 IEEKKNDYP
+147 YLEEKKNEYP
-156 VEFDVLGYQ
+156 VEFDVLGYE

-204 EKVKEILPGYP
+204 EKVKEILPSYP

-222 PSDIKKFSQINSNFI
+222 PTDLKKFAQISTNFI

-263 QMSASGKPIIANDPH
+263 QMSLSGKPIIANDPH

-284 GIWYAAVIKSP
+284 GIWYAAVIKSS
-295 NLPDGKAGWN
+295 KWN

-323 NISWTLTNIM
+323 NISWTLTSIM

-353 DGKWID
+353 DGSWKD
-359 LNIIQDTIET
+359 LIVIEDTIET

-389 NIHPYTFVFNKD
+389 NIHPYNFVYNND

-415 EFSDEMDAFLKINKA
+415 EFSDEMDAFLQINKA

-444 TPGQNFVYADRE
+444 IPGQNFVYADRE
-456 GNIGYIFGGALP
+456 GNLGYVFGGALP
-468 IRPNNATTFVFDGS
+468 LRANNAATFLFDGS
-482 TAKNDWKGFVPRN
+482 TIKNDWKGFVPRN
-495 ELPYLFNPSAN
+495 ELPYLFNPTQN
-506 LPTGQAGFI
+506 YI

-520 KVMKD
+520 KVIKD
-525 FKYHITNLWEPS
+525 FKFHITNLWEPS
-537 SRIERITELLQSKQK
+537 SRIERITELLQTKSK
-552 HSVEDYMKYQEDILS
+552 HSTEDYMKYQEDILS
-567 PYAKQIVPYILFA
+567 PYAKSIVPYILFA
-580 FQDVEV
+580 FQDVDV
-586 KDKNLSRALQL
+586 KDENLSQSLKL
-597 LEEWNYEMDK
+597 LREWNYEMDK

-622 MKNIYMDE
+622 MKNIYLDE
-630 MGEDLFNQYVFL
+630 MGDDLFNQYVFL
-642 ANVPYRNIPE
+642 ANVPYRNILE

-657 FSDWFNDVKKNERK
+657 FSDWYNDIKKNERK

-688 ENKLG
+688 ESKLG
-693 KEVKFWQWGNLHT
+693 KDVKDWQWGRLHT

-713 AGVSWILDE
+713 SGASSLLDG
-722 VINIGPYEISGDGTT
+722 VINIGPYEINGDGTT

-745 SESIEKYPLFRH
+745 SESIEKYPLFKH

-775 KPDEFYLILTTG
+775 KLDEFYLILTTG

-801 ELFLNGKYMKIR
+801 ELFLNGNYMKIR
-813 TDEASITNQQ
+813 TDEASITNQG
-823 NSLLRLLPK
+823 NSLLRLLSK